1 MKINWTVR
9 LKNKNFWIAMIPAVL
24 VLIQYIL
31 AVFGV
36 DINLGELGNR
46 LLEVVNAVFVILA
59 LLGIVTDPTTEGVN
73 DSDLAMTYDKPKGGD
88 YE

>member
-1 MKINWTVR
+1 MKINWKVR
-9 LKNKNFWIAMIPAVL
+9 LKNKNFWMSLIPATL

-36 DINLGELGNR
+36 TIDLGDIGNR

-59 LLGIVTDPTTEGVN
+59 LLGIVTDPTTEGVS
-73 DSDLAMTYDKPKGGD
+73 DSELAMTYDKPKGG
-88 YE
+88 YEE

>member
-1 MKINWTVR
+1 MKINWKVR
-9 LKNKNFWIAMIPAVL
+9 LKNKNFWMALIPATL

-36 DINLGELGNR
+36 TIDLGDLGNR

-73 DSDLAMTYDKPKGGD
+73 DSNLAMTYDKPKGGD